1 MASKVST
8 TSTVVFL
15 LLIFFV
21 LTHAARPDSGFSSVT
36 KPIEVSNKDNDAEEN
51 CDGIG
56 EDECLLRRTLE
67 AHTDYIYTQNNK
79 H

>member
-1 MASKVST
+1 MGPEYKFVIN
-8 TSTVVFL
+8 L
-15 LLIFFV
+15 LRF
-21 LTHAARPDSGFSSVT
+21 
-36 KPIEVSNKDNDAEEN
+36 KIELQDNDAEEN

-79 H
+79 HWKLYVNY